1 MKAKFVTRPSYQL
14 QVSRWDGFSGLG
26 LGQPVSEV
34 GNCKAWVYKQDL
46 GFAQGSGC
54 QASGLSKLQNLGSE
68 ETSGFRLRAK
78 TSKLLGA
85 QRA

>member
-34 GNCKAWVYKQDL
+34 GNCKAWVYEQDL
-46 GFAQGSGC
+46 GFEALRLRVQDVRPRDFPSFKIWALERRR
-54 QASGLSKLQNLGSE
+54 ASG
-68 ETSGFRLRAK
+68 
-78 TSKLLGA
+78 
-85 QRA
+85 